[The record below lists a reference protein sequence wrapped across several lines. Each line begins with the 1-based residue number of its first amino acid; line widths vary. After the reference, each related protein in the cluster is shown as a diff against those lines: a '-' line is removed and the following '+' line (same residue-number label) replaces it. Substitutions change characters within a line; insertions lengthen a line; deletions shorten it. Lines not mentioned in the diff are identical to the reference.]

1 MFIVH
6 CSIVI
11 CLIERAAPLPAV
23 GRTREIHHA
32 QSMLFGNP
40 ARLADYDHTI
50 TRLERVPIYTLAAQE
65 SASTPLDIPYLHR
78 PFFIGSFHVQERV
91 WIAEEK
97 IERPSLRSFESDLP
111 NTSRRKNGERRPNP
125 RKGRIQWQERTLH
138 KQNVSYW
145 FSPPA
150 DCTKRQMWGP
160 NQKSLSLWKWGHLAA
175 SDGRFLSR

>member
-1 MFIVH
+1 MTNDNCHFN
-6 CSIVI
+6 S
-11 CLIERAAPLPAV
+11 LIERAAPLPAV

-97 IERPSLRSFESDLP
+97 LNDLP
-111 NTSRRKNGERRPNP
+111 FDLLSLTFQIRRGERMVSGDRTRGKGEYNGKSE
-125 RKGRIQWQERTLH
+125 RCTNKMFHIGFRLGRIVLKDKCGSQIRNPSPSGRGVTL
-138 KQNVSYW
+138 QRATAVS
-145 FSPPA
+145 
-150 DCTKRQMWGP
+150 
-160 NQKSLSLWKWGHLAA
+160 
-175 SDGRFLSR
+175 